1 MVVKMKRLPK
11 ELAVRVRM
19 VATPQVEY
27 RYAYWDIYSEIYVLV
42 DEYINKDDKRDMEK
56 LFKESLKEF
65 PGQPLDVNVFIGL
78 KDFIDISDDL
88 VIKLSEECARLKG

>member
-1 MVVKMKRLPK
+1 MKKLPK

-42 DEYINKDDKRDMEK
+42 DKYINNGDKRDMEK

-65 PGQPLDVNVFIGL
+65 PDQPLDVTVLIGL
-78 KDFIDISDDL
+78 QDFIDISDKL
-88 VIKLSEECARLKG
+88 VVKLSEECKRLKE